1 MKQTSSA
8 LTFLMAQYRAIFKR
22 AYIKGIASAVLLT
35 AGLAAGQAQAADIT
49 WGTENATTQ
58 DFTITDTTTVSGS
71 GDIFAHNLAVTGAS
85 GNLTVGTSGSGSR
98 LVVNNELRVEDGATL
113 TVDNGAS
120 GLIGSHNI
128 ASAGQSG
135 GSNFTVF
142 DGANTAFYAD
152 EANIKVKSGSS
163 IIFVNSALT
172 DSTVTLESGAGIGAE
187 PGPAD
192 RSANRGVLT
201 LDGGTYNLANTAWLY
216 GNNVEVTEGTVLEVS
231 GGATE
236 QSGSKTT
243 TDIYAKSTG
252 SLNFAGTLNVAS
264 GGAAFLGGREV
275 NLLDGASINNS
286 GTLIL
291 GDEYTEQVTIEDG
304 SDINHVNANDH
315 AYAGANI
322 VMTGGT
328 LNLDNS
334 TASGTAGWG
343 LIGTKEPNTA
353 SQDFVFDLTATG
365 GVINVKKSQ
374 IQMRNVTLGGDVEV
388 TIGTNIGD
396 NSGSNYAD
404 NSQINAIGEG
414 DTGVLTV
421 ADNAELTMGEGS
433 LLTANSFNL
442 TGGVIELQGAAN
454 DDATNSGNSGAAMIR
469 GYGDGILNL
478 AGTEINIAADK
489 AGVLRSKDINLTAST
504 ITNAGTLTIAG
515 SVSNQSGGNTLVTGT
530 TFEMT
535 GGTLSNTGTLNL
547 GIGSGA
553 ETFTIAGGT
562 FSNTGADATVNVKSG
577 SILTLTGTTTLTP
590 TITNTGK
597 ISVASGGTI
606 ATAGSITVGGASG
619 QIELASGA
627 TANLGGENVVLNGIL
642 NVQSGS
648 TANISGKITFN
659 GDGDSGTKLDL
670 TVASGGNLDLKAGG
684 TLIINDVEQTIGLS
698 YTKADSGV
706 GTFTVDSGFAGF
718 TTGSAGT
725 LYLDVAAVKD
735 LGGTTIANDD
745 IEAFATAIQ
754 NKVASGSTIAIKLD
768 GVTFDLGS
776 GTITSGNSAN
786 FADVDNVLSTGVSDG
801 QLDNTSINLTKDDAA
816 AQVQGSIGQVA
827 IAGDAG
833 IDSVTVGTKTPLILN
848 GHEVDGV
855 SQGTALVTVGTGDT
869 ATVGGAKVQA
879 GSVLTLGATTG
890 TIAAITASQDDTG
903 TVAVAAGSTI
913 TVVDD
918 KTTAASVADG
928 VADSVVRGNIGTKSQ
943 AINTVSVEGAL
954 EAKDVYATNLNL
966 TGATSNLVAED
977 VAADNATVAGS
988 LTAQKV
994 TSSDSFT
1001 TAQGS
1006 TLSITSLDGAQV
1018 TLAGNTAA
1026 QTIEASNSLTF
1037 TGGSHEITK
1046 EVVAQG
1052 ALVVDQAASVTAASV
1067 EAQQGLSVL
1076 GEATLTVEN
1085 LDIQG
1090 GDLKVGSDAN
1100 NGTGG
1105 TLSALFLD
1113 LNDNDL
1119 VIDPAFGQA
1128 ASVVAVAKVGTNA
1141 SAQNAG
1147 TLNGSAYA
1155 LQNSV
1160 LALGTSDEA
1169 QVKATLAPLMND
1181 KGSLSADNI
1190 GAVVYI
1196 ADELIV
1202 AANQKIVADSSATD
1216 STLDKAQYAN
1226 NAITL
1231 GNNSALAISVDAA
1244 QTGPAITF
1252 ESDAT
1257 ISAAGDAKVL
1267 LTGDFSST
1275 DTLNLFQDGGNDGI
1289 ELATDTSTLRIET
1302 LNGLLYT
1309 EWSTADGAIS
1319 KISIEEMDINRDQVA
1334 RAYTDTS
1341 SSVRNSLI
1349 AYATGDSDWANH
1361 GKTNWDINASR
1372 IHGARVDGVIY
1383 NGTDYTNA
1391 DGSALAAGTDTS
1403 NWTYVLNP
1411 AYDANNPTAAPQYLA
1426 YEKADNG
1433 FLTAIREQPT
1443 TLGAAADSAA
1453 HMAEF
1458 GGVAQVA
1465 LKAGAA
1471 TTDAIAGRMGMG
1483 AQNSAITFANNG
1495 QGAGIWV
1502 TPIYVSSDSDGFEAQ
1517 GVDYGTDIN
1526 LYGVALG
1533 GDYTLANGVRV
1544 GAMFNVGSG
1553 DADGQGAGSS
1563 VTSDF
1568 DYYGFGLYAGYSV
1581 GQFSIVGDVSYTAVD
1596 NDVEAN
1602 TGIDKLETSLDS
1614 ANLSVG
1620 VTGSYAFETAA
1631 GVTVT
1636 PHVGLRYSNIDIDDY
1651 SVKGKTYGT
1660 VGDYSADSLSVF
1672 SIPVGVTIA
1681 SEFQAGTWSVKPS
1694 FDLTL
1699 TGNFGDDEAEGT
1711 FHWAGVENIDSSLN
1725 SEIFDNFTYGAS
1737 LGIAA
1742 QSSSGISLGVA
1753 VGYTGSSNVD
1763 DFGVNA
1769 NARFTF

>member
-22 AYIKGIASAVLLT
+22 AYVKGIASAVLLT
-35 AGLAAGQAQAADIT
+35 AGLAAGQAQAAIT
-49 WGTENATTQ
+49 WGTTNDTTV
-58 DFTITDTTTVSGS
+58 DVTITDTQTESG
-71 GDIFAHNLAVTGAS
+71 GKDVFANDLTITGT
-85 GNLTVGTSGSGSR
+85 GNLTIGSGSAGTR
-98 LVVNNELRVEDGATL
+98 VVVNNSMTLENGATL
-113 TVDNGAS
+113 TVNNADS

-128 ASAGQSG
+128 DAVAESG

-142 DGANTAFYAD
+142 DGANTTFNAD
-152 EANIKVKSGSS
+152 RSNVNVKSGSS
-163 IIFVNSALT
+163 IIFVNTSLT

-216 GNNVEVTEGTVLEVS
+216 GNNVEITEGTVLEVS
-231 GGATE
+231 GGAIVN
-236 QSGSKTT
+236 SGNKTT

-252 SLNFAGTLNVAS
+252 TLNFAGTMNIAS
-264 GGAAFLGGREV
+264 GGAAMLGGREV
-275 NLLDGASINNS
+275 NLLDGADIQSS

-291 GDEYTEQVTIEDG
+291 GNEFTEQVTIEDG
-304 SDINHVNANDH
+304 SNIEHINASDH
-315 AYAGANI
+315 AYAASNI

-328 LNLDNS
+328 LTLDNS

-421 ADNAELTMGEGS
+421 ADNAELTMNEGS

-442 TGGVIELQGAAN
+442 TGGVIELNGASG
-454 DDATNSGNSGAAMIR
+454 DDATNSGSSGAAMIR

-515 SVSNQSGGNTLVTGT
+515 SVSNQSGGNTLATGT

-535 GGTLSNTGTLNL
+535 GGTLSNTATLNL
-547 GIGSGA
+547 GIGSGT

-648 TANISGKITFN
+648 TTNISGKITFN

-670 TVASGGNLDLKAGG
+670 KVASGGNLDLKAGG

-745 IEAFATAIQ
+745 IEDFANNI
-754 NKVASGSTIAIKLD
+754 KSEVASGSTIAIKLD
-768 GVTFDLGS
+768 GVKFDLGS
-776 GTITSGNSAN
+776 AITSGNSAN

-801 QLDNTSINLTKDDAA
+801 QLDNTSINITKDDAA

-855 SQGTALVTVGTGDT
+855 SQGTALVTVGTGED
-869 ATVGGAKVQA
+869 ATVGGATVQA

-890 TIAAITASQDDTG
+890 TIADITADQADAG

-918 KTTAASVADG
+918 KTTAASVANG

-966 TGATSNLVAED
+966 TGANSNLVAED
-977 VAADNATVAGS
+977 VAAGTATVAGS

-1006 TLSITSLDGAQV
+1006 TLSISSLDGAQV

-1037 TGGSHEITK
+1037 TGGSHDITK

-1119 VIDPAFGQA
+1119 VVDPAFGQA

-1252 ESDAT
+1252 ENDAT

-1319 KISIEEMDINRDQVA
+1319 TISIEEMDINRDQVA

-1372 IHGARVDGVIY
+1372 IHGDRVDGVIY
-1383 NGTDYTNA
+1383 NGTEFTNA

-1453 HMAEF
+1453 HMADF
-1458 GGVAQVA
+1458 AGVAQVA
-1465 LKAGAA
+1465 LKAGST

-1495 QGAGIWV
+1495 QGAGIWI

-1533 GDYTLANGVRV
+1533 GDYTLANGVRI

-1553 DADGQGAGSS
+1553 DADGQGAGSA

-1602 TGIDKLETSLDS
+1602 TNIDKLETSLDS
-1614 ANLSVG
+1614 SNLSVG

-1694 FDLTL
+1694 FDVTL

>member
-22 AYIKGIASAVLLT
+22 AYVKGIATAVLLT
-35 AGLAAGQAQAADIT
+35 AGLAAGQAQAAGIT
-49 WGTENATTQ
+49 WGNTNDTTVDVTISDSQTESGGKDVFAN
-58 DFTITDTTTVSGS
+58 DLTITGT
-71 GDIFAHNLAVTGAS
+71 
-85 GNLTVGTSGSGSR
+85 GNLTIGSGSAGTR
-98 LVVNNELRVEDGATL
+98 VVVNNSMTLENGATL
-113 TVDNGAS
+113 TVNNADS

-128 ASAGQSG
+128 DAVAESG

-142 DGANTAFYAD
+142 DGANTTFNAD
-152 EANIKVKSGSS
+152 RSNVNVKSGSS
-163 IIFVNSALT
+163 IIFVNTSLT

-192 RSANRGVLT
+192 RSATRGVLT

-216 GNNVEVTEGTVLEVS
+216 GNNVEITEGTVLEVS
-231 GGATE
+231 GGATVN
-236 QSGSKTT
+236 SGNKTT

-670 TVASGGNLDLKAGG
+670 KVASGGNLDLKAGG

-718 TTGSAGT
+718 TTNSAGT

-745 IEAFATAIQ
+745 IEDFANSI
-754 NKVASGSTIAIKLD
+754 KSEVASGSTIAIKLD

-776 GTITSGNSAN
+776 AITSGNSAN

-890 TIAAITASQDDTG
+890 TIADITADQADAG

-918 KTTAASVADG
+918 KTTAASVANG
-928 VADSVVRGNIGTKSQ
+928 VADSVTRGNVGSKAQ

-966 TGATSNLVAED
+966 TGANSNLVAED
-977 VAADNATVAGS
+977 VAAGTATVAGTM
-988 LTAQKV
+988 TAQKV

-1018 TLAGNTAA
+1018 TLAGTTAA

-1037 TGGSHEITK
+1037 TGGSHDITK

-1067 EAQQGLSVL
+1067 EAQQGLSVV
-1076 GEATLTVEN
+1076 GDATLSVEN
-1085 LDIQG
+1085 LNIQG

-1147 TLNGSAYA
+1147 TLNGGAYA

-1160 LALGTSDEA
+1160 LALGTSNVD
-1169 QVKATLAPLMND
+1169 QVKATLAPLMD
-1181 KGSLSADNI
+1181 EKGSLSADNI

-1252 ESDAT
+1252 DSEAT

-1275 DTLNLFQDGGNDGI
+1275 DTLNLFQDGGNNGI

-1309 EWSTADGAIS
+1309 EWSAADGAIS
-1319 KISIEEMDINRDQVA
+1319 TISIEEMDINRDQVA

-1361 GKTNWDINASR
+1361 GKTNWDIDASR

-1453 HMAEF
+1453 HMADF
-1458 GGVAQVA
+1458 AGVAQVA
-1465 LKAGAA
+1465 LKAGST

-1495 QGAGIWV
+1495 QGAGIWI

-1533 GDYTLANGVRV
+1533 GDYTLANGVRI

-1553 DADGQGAGSS
+1553 DADGQGAGSA

-1602 TGIDKLETSLDS
+1602 TNIDKLETSLDS
-1614 ANLSVG
+1614 SNLSVG

-1660 VGDYSADSLSVF
+1660 VGDYSADSLSIF

-1694 FDLTL
+1694 FDVTL

>member
-22 AYIKGIASAVLLT
+22 AYIKGIATAVLLT
-35 AGLAAGQAQAADIT
+35 AGLAAGQAQAAIE
-49 WGTENATTQ
+49 WGDANDTTV
-58 DFTITDTTTVSGS
+58 DVIITDTQTESG
-71 GDIFAHNLAVTGAS
+71 GKDVFANDLTITGT
-85 GNLTVGTSGSGSR
+85 GNLTIGSGSAGTR
-98 LVVNNELRVEDGATL
+98 VVVNNSMTLENGATL
-113 TVDNGAS
+113 TVNNADS

-128 ASAGQSG
+128 DAVADSG

-142 DGANTAFYAD
+142 DGANTTFSAD
-152 EANIKVKSGSS
+152 RSNVTVKSGSS
-163 IIFVNSALT
+163 IIFVNTSLT
-172 DSTVTLESGAGIGAE
+172 DSSVTLESGAGIGAE

-216 GNNVEVTEGTVLEVS
+216 GNNVEITEGTVLEVS
-231 GGATE
+231 GGATVN
-236 QSGSKTT
+236 SGNKTT

-433 LLTANSFNL
+433 LLTANRFNL

-670 TVASGGNLDLKAGG
+670 KVASGGNLDLKAGG

-801 QLDNTSINLTKDDAA
+801 QLDNTSINITKDDAA

-890 TIAAITASQDDTG
+890 TIADITADQADAG

-1037 TGGSHEITK
+1037 TGGSHDITK

-1275 DTLNLFQDGGNDGI
+1275 DTLNLFQDGGNNGI

-1319 KISIEEMDINRDQVA
+1319 TISIEEMDINRDQVA

-1361 GKTNWDINASR
+1361 GKTNWDIDASR

-1465 LKAGAA
+1465 LKAGAT

-1495 QGAGIWV
+1495 QGAGIWI

-1602 TGIDKLETSLDS
+1602 TNIDKLETSLDS
-1614 ANLSVG
+1614 SNLSVG

>member
-22 AYIKGIASAVLLT
+22 AYVKGIASAVLLT

-113 TVDNGAS
+113 TVDNGTS

-128 ASAGQSG
+128 DAVAESG
-135 GSNFTVF
+135 GSDFTVF
-142 DGANTAFYAD
+142 NGANTTFSAD
-152 EANIKVKSGSS
+152 RSNVTVKSGSS
-163 IIFVNSALT
+163 IIFVNTSLT

-192 RSANRGVLT
+192 RSATRGVLT

-216 GNNVEVTEGTVLEVS
+216 GNNVEITEGTVLEVS
-231 GGATE
+231 GGATVN
-236 QSGSKTT
+236 SGNKTT

-252 SLNFAGTLNVAS
+252 TLNFAGTMNIAS
-264 GGAAFLGGREV
+264 GGAAMLGGREV
-275 NLLDGASINNS
+275 NMLDGADIQSS

-291 GDEYTEQVTIEDG
+291 GNEFTEQVTIEDG
-304 SDINHVNANDH
+304 SNIEHINASDH
-315 AYAGANI
+315 AYAASNI

-328 LNLDNS
+328 LTLDNS

-374 IQMRNVTLGGDVEV
+374 IQMRNVILGGDVEV

-627 TANLGGENVVLNGIL
+627 TANLGGENVVLNGSL

-670 TVASGGNLDLKAGG
+670 KVASGGNLDLKAGG

-801 QLDNTSINLTKDDAA
+801 QLDNTSINITKDDAA

-918 KTTAASVADG
+918 KTTVASVADG

-977 VAADNATVAGS
+977 VAADNATVAGT

-1006 TLSITSLDGAQV
+1006 TLSITSLDGVQV
-1018 TLAGNTAA
+1018 SLAGNTSA
-1026 QTIEASNSLTF
+1026 QTVKASDSMTF
-1037 TGGSHEITK
+1037 AGGSHEITK

-1052 ALVVDQAASVTAASV
+1052 ALVVDQAANVTAASV

-1252 ESDAT
+1252 ENDAT

-1533 GDYTLANGVRV
+1533 GDYTLANGVRI

-1553 DADGQGAGSS
+1553 DADGQGAGSA

-1602 TGIDKLETSLDS
+1602 TNIDKLETSLDS
-1614 ANLSVG
+1614 SNLSVG

-1694 FDLTL
+1694 FDVTL